1 MVYTD
6 KVRRFYEITSYLPFY
21 FRLKISLAAK
31 EAQDGTHYPCS
42 FLHSL
47 NAFKGETQDKS
58 PIFAFIGDTGT
69 VTARIIYK
77 SGVSRGYRGQTVG
90 SGYVCSLIV
99 RGILKRVLAP
109 YISPEVEFI
118 MLPPKLYFNMFSVK
132 FSAVGLFMLLPIYEP
147 LSIRLPPP

>member
-6 KVRRFYEITSYLPFY
+6 KVRRFYEITSYLFFY

-90 SGYVCSLIV
+90 SGYGVCLLVDSAGNTETGVGSIYFS
-99 RGILKRVLAP
+99 RSGICLL
-109 YISPEVEFI
+109 YTSPS
-118 MLPPKLYFNMFSVK
+118 P
-132 FSAVGLFMLLPIYEP
+132 
-147 LSIRLPPP
+147 RD

>member
-6 KVRRFYEITSYLPFY
+6 IVRRFYEITSYLFFY

-69 VTARIIYK
+69 
-77 SGVSRGYRGQTVG
+77 
-90 SGYVCSLIV
+90 
-99 RGILKRVLAP
+99 
-109 YISPEVEFI
+109 E
-118 MLPPKLYFNMFSVK
+118 LPGLYTK
-132 FSAVGLFMLLPIYEP
+132 AE
-147 LSIRLPPP
+147 